1 LNLSPERYWGSTMA
15 RSADSQLT
23 PADAW
28 ENLRGKSALDLD
40 KIFELVIIL
49 LSHEG
54 NLAVSGSNAYRKGGS
69 AMKKGPFG
77 LSSVFIFGL
86 FIFGSAFA
94 AEFPTKPVNMLI
106 GYPAGGSTDLSTRAL
121 TTEASKILK
130 QPVICSNQVGASGTL
145 VLGRVKGEKPDGYTI
160 FNAPTANFCRIPHL
174 QPVPYDPLKDFTFIM
189 QYGLYQYGLVVRS
202 DSPWNTFEEFI
213 DYAKKNPNKI
223 KYATSGLGTGQH
235 LAMEYLS
242 LKLGIQWSHVPF
254 PGGIQAVTALL
265 GAHVQAVSQVTEWKE
280 HVVAGKLR
288 LLVVWT
294 SQRMKAFPA
303 VPTLMEKG
311 YPFAVHSGLSFMGP
325 AGMPKSVVEKLQ
337 NAFRQAMDSN
347 IFQDV
352 MDKFDMPPAYL
363 DSEALTKLIH
373 KDYQETGEL
382 IKSLGIGLY
391 KKQ

>member
-1 LNLSPERYWGSTMA
+1 MNKGLFVFSLG
-15 RSADSQLT
+15 
-23 PADAW
+23 
-28 ENLRGKSALDLD
+28 
-40 KIFELVIIL
+40 FIL
-49 LSHEG
+49 
-54 NLAVSGSNAYRKGGS
+54 
-69 AMKKGPFG
+69 
-77 LSSVFIFGL
+77 GL
-86 FIFGSAFA
+86 FILSSALA
-94 AEFPTKPVNMLI
+94 ADYPTKPINMLI

-121 TTEASKILK
+121 TAEASKILK
-130 QPVICSNQVGASGTL
+130 QPIICSNQVGAAGTL

-174 QPVPYDPLKDFTFIM
+174 QPVPYDPLKDFIFIM

-242 LKLGIQWSHVPF
+242 LKLGIQWNHVPF
-254 PGGIQAVTALL
+254 TGGTQAVTALL
-265 GAHVQAVSQVTEWKE
+265 GGHVQAVSQVTEWKE
-280 HVVAGKLR
+280 HVLAGKLR

-294 SQRMKAFPA
+294 PQRIKAFREI
-303 VPTLMEKG
+303 PTLMEKG

-325 AGMPKSVVEKLQ
+325 AGIPKPVVEKLQ
-337 NAFRQAMDSN
+337 NAFRQAMDSQV
-347 IFQDV
+347 FLDV
-352 MDKFDMPPAYL
+352 MDKFDMPPAYM
-363 DSEALTKLIH
+363 DSESLTKFIPR
-373 KDYQETGEL
+373 DYQETGEL

>member
-1 LNLSPERYWGSTMA
+1 MS
-15 RSADSQLT
+15 
-23 PADAW
+23 
-28 ENLRGKSALDLD
+28 
-40 KIFELVIIL
+40 
-49 LSHEG
+49 
-54 NLAVSGSNAYRKGGS
+54 KGL
-69 AMKKGPFG
+69 FIWV
-77 LSSVFIFGL
+77 SVFIFGL
-86 FIFGSAFA
+86 SISGSTFA
-94 AEFPTKPVNMLI
+94 AEFPTKPINMLI

-130 QPVICSNQVGASGTL
+130 QPIICSNQVGAAGTL

-174 QPVPYDPLKDFTFIM
+174 QPVPYEPLKDFTFIM

-202 DSPWNTFEEFI
+202 DSPWKTFEEFI

-242 LKLGIQWSHVPF
+242 LKAGIQWNHVPF
-254 PGGIQAVTALL
+254 TGGPQAVTALL
-265 GAHVQAVSQVTEWKE
+265 GEHVQAVSQTTEWKE
-280 HVVAGKLR
+280 HVLAGKLR

-294 SQRMKAFPA
+294 PQRVKAFPE

-325 AGMPKSVVEKLQ
+325 AGMPKPVVEKLQ
-337 NAFRQAMDSN
+337 DAFRQAMDSN
-347 IFQDV
+347 VFQDV

-363 DSEALTKLIH
+363 GSESLTQLIL

>member
-1 LNLSPERYWGSTMA
+1 
-15 RSADSQLT
+15 
-23 PADAW
+23 
-28 ENLRGKSALDLD
+28 
-40 KIFELVIIL
+40 
-49 LSHEG
+49 
-54 NLAVSGSNAYRKGGS
+54 
-69 AMKKGPFG
+69 
-77 LSSVFIFGL
+77 VFILGL
-86 FIFGSAFA
+86 FILASAFA
-94 AEFPTKPVNMLI
+94 AEFPTKPINMLI

-121 TTEASKILK
+121 TTEASRILK
-130 QPVICSNQVGASGTL
+130 QPIICSNQVGAAGTL

-189 QYGLYQYGLVVRS
+189 QYGLYQYGLVVRA
-202 DSPWNTFEEFI
+202 DSPWKTFEGFI

-242 LKLGIQWSHVPF
+242 LKAGIQWNHVPF
-254 PGGIQAVTALL
+254 TGGTQAVAALL
-265 GAHVQAVSQVTEWKE
+265 GGHVQAVSQTTEWKE
-280 HVVAGKLR
+280 HVLAGQLR

-294 SQRMKAFPA
+294 PQRMKAFPE

-311 YPFAVHSGLSFMGP
+311 YPFAVRSGLSFMGP
-325 AGMPKSVVEKLQ
+325 AGIPKPVVEKLQ

-347 IFQDV
+347 VFQDI

-363 DSEALTKLIH
+363 ESESLTQFVP